1 MLTRLHEAVSPTR
14 SSSPVLFPTC
24 NSIFTKLH
32 VFNFLLLSFVRGGK
46 KNKNTF
52 SPSKNKPSVRNNSPW
67 STSRSKLPDFLGG
80 WTLLQRK
87 SGNRQME
94 RDSKGMDSCCTLY
107 RRYRLNHSQHSTYWC
122 PSACRGTQWFPP
134 SNSRLAWKLQLFL
147 KLLSVVV
154 HTF

>member
-1 MLTRLHEAVSPTR
+1 MLTRLHEAVSPTH
-14 SSSPVLFPTC
+14 SSSPVLFLTS

-32 VFNFLLLSFVRGGK
+32 IFNFLLLFCERK
-46 KNKNTF
+46 KKKTNTF
-52 SPSKNKPSVRNNSPW
+52 SPSKNKPSVRNDSPW

-107 RRYRLNHSQHSTYWC
+107 RRYRLNHRRNSTYCC

>member
-1 MLTRLHEAVSPTR
+1 MRLSLPLIAPAQYFFQQVTQS
-14 SSSPVLFPTC
+14 
-24 NSIFTKLH
+24 
-32 VFNFLLLSFVRGGK
+32 LLSFTFSTSCCCFVRGK
-46 KNKNTF
+46 KKTNTF
-52 SPSKNKPSVRNNSPW
+52 SPSKNKPSVRNDSPW